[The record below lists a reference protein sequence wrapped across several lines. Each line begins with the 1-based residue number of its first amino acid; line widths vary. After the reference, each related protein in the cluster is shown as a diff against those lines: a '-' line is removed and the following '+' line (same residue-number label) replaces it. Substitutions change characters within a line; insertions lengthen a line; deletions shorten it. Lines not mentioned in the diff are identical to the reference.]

1 MEKRIKY
8 LIWGIT
14 NIGLI
19 ALFVYGEYFKVEWAS
34 NIVIPILWVV
44 CILSIVMVIF
54 KDEIVKKMLAENPDY
69 FLGIHKD
76 VENSFKIVF
85 TLVILGFGYTTLGI
99 FYLLHIVFINVV
111 RDRLEELKKK
121 GKENERN

>member
-14 NIGLI
+14 NIGLL

-99 FYLLHIVFINVV
+99 FYLLHIVFRNVV

>member
-14 NIGLI
+14 NIGLL